1 MIVLYALALL
11 FIIFRVVMMIPMR
24 TVYGPPPAFNYVNI
38 GYLLVAILFA
48 IAIFCA
54 TRHEKYFLV
63 YVVAGVKI
71 ALPEGT
77 KIMRTIT
84 SDGVVDFQTA
94 FSSFNVLF
102 FLLMIA
108 WLVFFIREIKNTKFE
123 LVTPSLKAMILPLI
137 IIVYG
142 SLYILV
148 EYFIVAALLIA
159 LAVLL
164 DSKRVAAW
172 LYLTFFIV
180 EPFRMLQYFLV
191 TTSGGTP
198 ESRGSL
204 FWPILNW
211 SIAFLLLGYGIYYLI
226 TETKAIKESAP
237 VEA

>member
-1 MIVLYALALL
+1 MNTTKNRLLDMIVLYALALL
-11 FIIFRVVMMIPMR
+11 FIIFRLVMMIPMR

-54 TRHEKYFLV
+54 TRHEKYFLA
-63 YVVAGVKI
+63 YVVTGVKI

-108 WLVFFIREIKNTKFE
+108 WLVFFIREIKNTKLE

-148 EYFIVAALLIA
+148 EYFIVAGCK
-159 LAVLL
+159 
-164 DSKRVAAW
+164 D
-172 LYLTFFIV
+172 
-180 EPFRMLQYFLV
+180 E
-191 TTSGGTP
+191 
-198 ESRGSL
+198 
-204 FWPILNW
+204 
-211 SIAFLLLGYGIYYLI
+211 
-226 TETKAIKESAP
+226 
-237 VEA
+237 